1 MGPSRVARLETQPA
15 GRDAGSGRI
24 SYPVRVGAIDVGSNA
39 IRFSAVEFTSR
50 TAKQELERLRAPV
63 RLGHEVFRT
72 GRLAAGAV
80 EAALE
85 ALGGFARRM
94 ESLDVGPYRAV
105 ATSAVRDSEDGVA
118 FVRRARAEAGIQLE
132 TITGSEEARLVW
144 LAVRDRFTLGAG
156 PWLIMDLGGGSV
168 ELSLAK
174 GAKPAWTVSHTMG
187 AVRLLEVFE
196 SAGDGS
202 EFKELLEEYIGTLRL
217 EAPGL
222 RVKARVRG
230 LIATGG
236 NIEALADLGRG
247 RRGTDG
253 AERLGLAELRRLIG
267 QMGKLSAAQ
276 RMERWNLRP
285 DRADVILPAALLYE
299 RVARMAGVKEIVVPR
314 VGVKDGVLLDVLD
327 EIAARSRH
335 RRRHDQE
342 AFEGAVGLGRRFDF
356 DEPHARHVAML
367 AMSLFD
373 QLQPLHH
380 LSESDRRILAAAALL
395 HDVGQFVS
403 YHGHHKH
410 SFYLVAHSELAG
422 FSPRQMPI
430 IGLVARYH
438 RKAEPRP
445 EHPGF
450 AELDAADRE
459 RVHKLAAL
467 LRVADALDREHVQ
480 RVTGVD
486 AIIEDD
492 GVELRVVGSG
502 ALESWSMP
510 AKAALFERTFG
521 VPLRVEEG

>member
-1 MGPSRVARLETQPA
+1 MGPTRAARLETRPA
-15 GRDAGSGRI
+15 GRDAGSGRVE
-24 SYPVRVGAIDVGSNA
+24 YPVRIGAIDVGSNA

-50 TAKQELERLRAPV
+50 TAKQELERLRVPV

-72 GRLAAGAV
+72 GRLAPDAV
-80 EAALE
+80 DAALD
-85 ALGGFARRM
+85 ALGGFGRRM
-94 ESLDVGPYRAV
+94 ESLGVGPYRAV
-105 ATSAVRDSEDGVA
+105 ATSAVRESEDGAA
-118 FVRRARAEAGIQLE
+118 FVRRARAEAGIRLE

-144 LAVRDRFTLGAG
+144 LAVRDRFTLGPG

-174 GAKPAWTVSHTMG
+174 GEKPAWTVSHTMG
-187 AVRLLEVFE
+187 AVRLLESFE

-202 EFKELLEEYIGTLRL
+202 EFHELLEEYIGTLRL
-217 EAPGL
+217 QAPGL
-222 RVKARVRG
+222 RVSSRVRG

-236 NIEALADLGRG
+236 NIEALSDLGRG
-247 RRGTDG
+247 RHGADG
-253 AERLGLAELRRLIG
+253 AERLGLSELHRLIVRLA
-267 QMGKLSAAQ
+267 KLSLAQ
-276 RMERWNLRP
+276 RVEQLGLRP

-299 RVARMAGVKEIVVPR
+299 RVAKMAGVKEIVVPR
-314 VGVKDGVLLDVLD
+314 VGVKEGVLLDVLD
-327 EIAARSRH
+327 EMAARGRH

-356 DEPHARHVAML
+356 DEAHARHVAML
-367 AMSLFD
+367 ATSLFD
-373 QLQPLHH
+373 QLQPLHG

-403 YHGHHKH
+403 YRSHHKH

-422 FSPRQMPI
+422 FNPQQMPI

-450 AELDAADRE
+450 GELDATDRE
-459 RVHKLAAL
+459 RVQKLAAL

-480 RVTGVD
+480 RVSGVD
-486 AIIEDD
+486 ALIEDD
-492 GVELRVVGSG
+492 AVELRVADSG
-502 ALESWSMP
+502 ALESWTLP
-510 AKAALFERTFG
+510 AKAGLFERTFG
-521 VPLRVEEG
+521 LPLRVVES